1 MVRDRSDFDEMYLRF
16 TEEILAQVRRETY
29 GEDIGQYSWTV
40 KPELDAIF
48 QALGL
53 GPGRRLLDVACGAG
67 GPARFAARITGCDV
81 VGVDNSEGAIAT
93 ASRLSSEDGLQE
105 RAKFQVADA
114 GLPLPFED
122 ESFDAVFCVDAIVL
136 LPDRAAV
143 LRDWTRLLRPGG
155 RIAFTDPGVVTG
167 LVTLGELSGRTG
179 GTESFCFSAAGD
191 NERFISEAGLALL
204 RTEDATAAMDEVARA
219 AYASRSLHRTEL
231 EKIEG
236 KDSFRE
242 QQHFYETT
250 HLLARDRRQ
259 SRLAFVAERPMDAGR
274 TRSAD
279 EPDRQPP
286 TA

>member
-29 GEDIGQYSWTV
+29 GEDIGQYSWTT
-40 KPELDAIF
+40 KSELDAIYE
-48 QALGL
+48 ALGL

-67 GPARFAARITGCDV
+67 GPARFAARTTGCEV

-93 ASRLSSEDGLQE
+93 ASRLSIEDGLQD

-114 GLPLPFED
+114 GLPLPFAD
-122 ESFDAVFCVDAIVL
+122 ASFDAVLCVDAIVL
-136 LPDRAAV
+136 LPERAAV

-155 RIAFTDPGVVTG
+155 RVAFTDPGVVTG

-179 GTESFCFSAAGD
+179 GTESFCFSTPGD
-191 NERFISEAGLALL
+191 NERLLREAGLTLL
-204 RTEDATAAMDEVARA
+204 RTEDATGAMDEVARA
-219 AYASRSLHRTEL
+219 AQASRLHHQPEL

-236 KDSFRE
+236 KESFRE

-259 SRLAFVAERPMDAGR
+259 SRLAFVAERPIERAAHSRPNEESGLL
-274 TRSAD
+274 
-279 EPDRQPP
+279 
-286 TA
+286 